1 VTTPDDPKRP
11 RTDHLF
17 IGGGGNDDA
26 PEAAPPAP
34 IPQQPRSKS
43 PSGRQPTRPP
53 SDHPAITGRPSS
65 RRLAVHGVPSAGTR
79 NDGARLVTIIA
90 VCVGALGLISL
101 VLLLSSSRTVTIP
114 PNKAPDNVAP
124 AAQPGAAPIAT
135 PPPPTRPK
143 PPADTI
149 TNLMPNPSVEDLV
162 DGRPLNWERMTYQ
175 GTAQFSVSDQA
186 RRGKHSLC
194 INSTSGGDA
203 GWLVTLAVKPK
214 TSYLFKGWIRTENL
228 TGNARG
234 ALFSLHPTEV
244 QSNAI
249 TGTTGWRHAQF
260 QFDSGNDTEVRINC
274 LFGGW
279 GRSTGTAWYDDF
291 ELIELF
297 SSK

>member
-1 VTTPDDPKRP
+1 MSTPDDPKRP

-17 IGGGGNDDA
+17 IGGGSNDDTS
-26 PEAAPPAP
+26 EAAAP
-34 IPQQPRSKS
+34 TPQPPRSKS

-53 SDHPAITGRPSS
+53 SGHPAVAGRPTS
-65 RRLAVHGVPSAGTR
+65 RRLAVDGAPAAGTR

-90 VCVGALGLISL
+90 VCVGILGLISL
-101 VLLLSSSRTVTIP
+101 VLLLSNSRTVTIP
-114 PNKAPDNVAP
+114 PNKAPESVAP
-124 AAQPGAAPIAT
+124 KAQPSTGPIAV
-135 PPPPTRPK
+135 PPPPARPT
-143 PPADTI
+143 PPASTI
-149 TNLMPNPSVEDLV
+149 SNLMPNPSVEELV
-162 DGRPLNWERMTYQ
+162 DGRPLNWERMTYS
-175 GTAQFSVSDQA
+175 GKAQFSVSDQA

-194 INSTSGGDA
+194 ITSATGGDA

-234 ALFSLHPTEV
+234 ALFNLHPTEI

-249 TGTTGWRHAQF
+249 TGTTGWKHAQF
-260 QFDSGNDTEVRINC
+260 QFDSGNNTEVHINC

-291 ELIELF
+291 EVIELF
-297 SSK
+297 STK